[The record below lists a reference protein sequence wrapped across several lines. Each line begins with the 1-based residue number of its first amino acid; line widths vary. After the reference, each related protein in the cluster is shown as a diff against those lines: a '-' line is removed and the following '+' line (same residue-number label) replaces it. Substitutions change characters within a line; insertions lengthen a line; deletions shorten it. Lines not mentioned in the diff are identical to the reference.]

1 MGTTPGCQM
10 SRLTAC
16 TFQFT
21 IFDDALCLLRLT
33 LIFRGKVSLGETGES
48 IISGKSMVQWKHK
61 EILE

>member
-21 IFDDALCLLRLT
+21 IFDDALCLLQLT

-48 IISGKSMVQWKHK
+48 IISGKSMVQ
-61 EILE
+61 